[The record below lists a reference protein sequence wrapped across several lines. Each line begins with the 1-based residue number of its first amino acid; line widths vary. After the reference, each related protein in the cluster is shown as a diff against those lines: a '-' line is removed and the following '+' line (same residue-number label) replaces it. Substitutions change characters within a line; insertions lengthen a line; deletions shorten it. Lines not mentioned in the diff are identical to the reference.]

1 MELLWPGF
9 LIALILVPLL
19 IVAYILI
26 LRRRRRSVVRY
37 SSLSLIREAQPRR
50 SSWRQHLPFAL
61 FLIALASLVIALGR
75 PVSIISVPTDQTT
88 IMLVIDVS
96 GSMCQSDVQ
105 PSRLQA
111 AEAAAYGFIQ
121 RQKNSTQIGLVA
133 FSGFAE
139 LIQPPTTDPEALQT
153 ALESLAV
160 GRRTAIG
167 SGLLTGIDAI
177 AEIDPN
183 VAPSIT
189 AVSPGVAPTPVPQGA
204 YVPDI
209 IVLLT
214 DGVSN
219 TGPDPI
225 ESAQQAVDR
234 GVRVYTIG
242 FGTSTG
248 GPFSSICRSAFP
260 NGGNFGRQF
269 GNDPFG
275 GGRQFGGG
283 QFGGG
288 GFRRGIDDVT
298 LKQIAEMTGGAY
310 YSAESATELQN
321 VFQNLPT
328 YLITKHEVS
337 EISFIFVAIGA
348 LLAALAIVLALFW
361 HPLP

>member
-9 LIALILVPLL
+9 LLSLLLIPLL
-19 IVAYILI
+19 IAVYILI
-26 LRRRRRSVVRY
+26 LRRRRRLTVRY
-37 SSLSLIREAQPRR
+37 SSLSLIREALPRR
-50 SSWRQHLPFAL
+50 SGFRRHLPFAL
-61 FLIALASLVIALGR
+61 FLSALASLTIALGR

-88 IMLVIDVS
+88 ITLVIDVS
-96 GSMCQSDVQ
+96 GSMCQTDVQ

-111 AEAAAYGFIQ
+111 AEAAALAFVQ
-121 RQKNSTQIGLVA
+121 RQKNSTQISLVA

-139 LIQPPTTDPEALQT
+139 IIQPPTNDPEALQV
-153 ALESLAV
+153 AIESLVV

-167 SGLLTGIDAI
+167 SGILKAIDAI
-177 AEIDPN
+177 AEIDLN
-183 VAPSIT
+183 VAPSVT
-189 AVSPGVAPTPVPQGA
+189 DGSAATEPTPVPKGA
-204 YVPDI
+204 YAPDI

-225 ESAQQAVDR
+225 VAAQQAVDR
-234 GVRVYTIG
+234 GVRIYTIG
-242 FGTSTG
+242 FGTATG
-248 GPFSSICRSAFP
+248 AGFSPMCRGAFP

-269 GNDPFG
+269 GGGQFG
-275 GGRQFGGG
+275 GGPFGGGG

-298 LKQIAEMTGGAY
+298 LKQVADMTGGSY
-310 YSAESATELQN
+310 YSASSADELQN

-328 YLITKHEVS
+328 YLITKHEVA

-348 LLAALAIVLALFW
+348 LLAALAIVLALIW